1 MCFTLLLEELE
12 KKMEE
17 TLINKLDFQRQVI
30 FLLKII
36 PIFTIVP
43 FIGTILH
50 ELGHYLV
57 AILNGYEAQ
66 IHFNYT
72 TSTII
77 PANEP
82 IIYFYY
88 ILGGPLS
95 TWVQCILPFLLLI
108 FFFNKKRDK
117 KIIKEDFFDKY
128 FILCLFFIS
137 MGGRFIF
144 NAIIYIF
151 TRSKTID
158 EYKMADFLMIYP
170 ETFLI
175 LFAGI
180 SLIIFI
186 ISILKIPKDLRIN
199 TVIGA
204 LIGSGLGYYLWN
216 YIFGPL
222 ILP

>member
-1 MCFTLLLEELE
+1 MV
-12 KKMEE
+12 
-17 TLINKLDFQRQVI
+17 NKLEVQRQVL
-30 FLLKII
+30 FFLKII
-36 PIFTIVP
+36 LIFIIVP

-50 ELGHYLV
+50 ELGHYLI
-57 AILNGYEAQ
+57 AIFNGYEAQ
-66 IHFNYT
+66 IHYNYT

-77 PANEP
+77 SANEP
-82 IIYFYY
+82 IIYFYF

-95 TWVQCILPFLLLI
+95 TWLQCIIPFLI
-108 FFFNKKRDK
+108 IIIYFNEKRERT
-117 KIIKEDFFDKY
+117 IIKENFFEKY

-137 MGGRFIF
+137 MCGRFIF

-158 EYKMADFLMIYP
+158 EYKMADFLNIYP

-175 LFAGI
+175 VFAAI
-180 SLIIFI
+180 SLLILF
-186 ISILKIPKDLRIN
+186 ISIYKIPKNLRIN
-199 TVIGA
+199 TVLGA